1 MRSAANKAAQAEAA
15 TGAGTE
21 GTIAAAVRRPAR
33 GAALWATIGF
43 VSGAVFWHAVG
54 FWTFMSE
61 LVLNG
66 REASAS
72 QDLPL
77 AGADIETGSLPRIY
91 HVNPQNCVSLVLDRG
106 TNYTAARPCPREG
119 MALRLD
125 TESEREDIAVIAD
138 AGLR

>member
-1 MRSAANKAAQAEAA
+1 MRSAATKAAQAKAP
-15 TGAGTE
+15 TGAGE
-21 GTIAAAVRRPAR
+21 SAIAAAVRRPAR

-72 QDLPL
+72 EEMIEV
-77 AGADIETGSLPRIY
+77 AADIETGSLPSVYR
-91 HVNPQNCVSLVLDRG
+91 VDPRKCTSLVLNREA
-106 TNYTAARPCPREG
+106 NYTAAQACPREG
-119 MALRLD
+119 IALRLD
-125 TESEREDIAVIAD
+125 TESTREDIAVVAD
-138 AGLR
+138 AGPR